1 MSGPTLEVWKWMKTA
16 PLPVVL
22 AIVLVSGAVCL
33 RFSLAADSKASEAKA
48 TAEHAEQRVEDVK
61 ETVDKMDDK
70 LDRLL
75 EAVLDIKAEQKAK
88 KSKDEE
94 E

>member
-1 MSGPTLEVWKWMKTA
+1 MSGPAGDAWKWLKTA

-22 AIVLVSGAVCL
+22 AIVLIGGGVCL

-48 TAEHAEQRVEDVK
+48 IAEHAEQRVEDVK
-61 ETVDKMDDK
+61 ETVDKMDGK

-75 EAVLDIKAEQKAK
+75 EAVLEIKAEQKAE

>member
-1 MSGPTLEVWKWMKTA
+1 MSGPTTDVWKWLKTA

-22 AIVLVSGAVCL
+22 AIVLVSGGVCL

-61 ETVDKMDDK
+61 ETVDKMDAK
-70 LDRLL
+70 L
-75 EAVLDIKAEQKAK
+75 KAATEEFKAQFK
-88 KSKDEE
+88 AA
-94 E
+94 